1 MYMGL
6 YIILNIL
13 FLEDIIYFEVIYF
26 MNYDVIV
33 IFLDYYCVLII
44 LLFFMF
50 YDLVDNELFL
60 FCII

>member
-1 MYMGL
+1 MYIGL

-13 FLEDIIYFEVIYF
+13 FLEDIIYFVVIYF
-26 MNYDVIV
+26 MYYNVIV
-33 IFLDYYCVLII
+33 IFLDYYFVLRI

>member
-1 MYMGL
+1 MY
-6 YIILNIL
+6 IDFILINIL

-26 MNYDVIV
+26 MYYNVIV
-33 IFLDYYCVLII
+33 IFLDYCCVLRI

>member
-1 MYMGL
+1 MYIGL

-13 FLEDIIYFEVIYF
+13 FLEDIIYFVVIYF
-26 MNYDVIV
+26 MYYNVIV
-33 IFLDYYCVLII
+33 IFLDYYCVLRIF
-44 LLFFMF
+44 LFFMF

>member
-1 MYMGL
+1 MYIGL

-26 MNYDVIV
+26 MYYNVIV
-33 IFLDYYCVLII
+33 IFLDYYFVLRI

>member
-1 MYMGL
+1 MYIGL

-26 MNYDVIV
+26 MYYNVIV
-33 IFLDYYCVLII
+33 IFLDYYFVLRI
-44 LLFFMF
+44 LLFVMF

>member
-1 MYMGL
+1 MYIGL

-13 FLEDIIYFEVIYF
+13 FLEDIIYFVVIYF
-26 MNYDVIV
+26 MYYNVIV
-33 IFLDYYCVLII
+33 IFLDYYCVLRI
-44 LLFFMF
+44 LLFVMF

>member
-1 MYMGL
+1 MYIGL

-26 MNYDVIV
+26 MYYNVIV
-33 IFLDYYCVLII
+33 IFLDYYCVLRI
-44 LLFFMF
+44 LLFFML